1 MTEYCRVSAKMLD
14 FKMGMLIM
22 ALAISIMFI
31 GMALVI
37 DDNDFGPVLARRKER
52 LREIN

>member
-1 MTEYCRVSAKMLD
+1 MLD

-37 DDNDFGPVLARRKER
+37 DDNDFGPVLAHSKEEAYR
-52 LREIN
+52 VSN